1 MLYFKQ
7 NIYFQILYH
16 WPKDSESEMKVLTNL
31 ISTLPNTQEIDR
43 KTIQESTNEEIE
55 AYKLIAI
62 QEDDSEIN

>member
-1 MLYFKQ
+1 
-7 NIYFQILYH
+7 
-16 WPKDSESEMKVLTNL
+16 MKVLTNL

-43 KTIQESTNEEIE
+43 KTIQGLTNEEIE

>member
-1 MLYFKQ
+1 
-7 NIYFQILYH
+7 
-16 WPKDSESEMKVLTNL
+16 MKVLTNL

-43 KTIQESTNEEIE
+43 KTIQESTNEQIE